1 MIQMGEIV
9 PLGNSR
15 PLKFGH
21 SMDII
26 LKFGHSRNII
36 LIFGHSGNR
45 TLQFIVFPSGSD
57 HRWLNYFHNVAWNIV
72 NAIIFLWP
80 FPAQWTSLV
89 HHIYFDILFCRFN
102 NNPWKIAVLVF
113 DDNPVIDICFYMQS
127 LFINLKLWL
136 SRARQS

>member
-15 PLKFGH
+15 TLKFGH
-21 SMDII
+21 P
-26 LKFGHSRNII
+26 RNRI

-45 TLQFIVFPSGSD
+45 TLKFIVFPSGSD
-57 HRWLNYFHNVAWNIV
+57 HGWLNYFHNVAWNIV

-89 HHIYFDILFCRFN
+89 HHFYFDILFCRLN

-136 SRARQS
+136 SMARQS